1 MVLEIGDNGNINA
14 CNSCNDANIITD
26 DNNSRVPVI
35 IKLSKSMI
43 KQIWR
48 RNKLLDD
55 KDKNENESTL
65 LLEKVQL
72 LSN

>member
-1 MVLEIGDNGNINA
+1 M
-14 CNSCNDANIITD
+14 
-26 DNNSRVPVI
+26 I

-43 KQIWR
+43 KQIGR

-55 KDKNENESTL
+55 EDKNENESTL
-65 LLEKVQL
+65 LLEKVKL